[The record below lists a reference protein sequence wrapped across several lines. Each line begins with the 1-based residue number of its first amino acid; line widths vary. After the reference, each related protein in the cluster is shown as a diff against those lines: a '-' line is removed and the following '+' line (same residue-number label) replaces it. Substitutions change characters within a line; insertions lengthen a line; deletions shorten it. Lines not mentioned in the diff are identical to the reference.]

1 MIYLLFGVLCMLVA
15 IHLWMQI
22 RREHEDYAEKVRELE
37 YWRSLKIGE
46 EKEWLRKHLERLNR
60 RKK

>member
-1 MIYLLFGVLCMLVA
+1 MIYLLFGVLCILVA
-15 IHLWMQI
+15 LHLWIQI
-22 RREHEDYAEKVRELE
+22 RREDYAEKMRELE